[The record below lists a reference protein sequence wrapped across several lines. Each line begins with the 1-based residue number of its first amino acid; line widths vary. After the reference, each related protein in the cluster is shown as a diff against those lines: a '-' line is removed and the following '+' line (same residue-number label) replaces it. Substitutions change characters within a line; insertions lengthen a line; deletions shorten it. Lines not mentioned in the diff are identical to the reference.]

1 MTDTAPFSIAPID
14 ELAHAIDD
22 LMAGNDPA
30 ALLGS
35 EMSQLAA
42 RIPSPA
48 QATPGA
54 LVRLA
59 LLNDALCVAER
70 ALSKDGATTPAE
82 VAYVEPLARET
93 HKYLARFRSVYRDTT
108 DVDGQGVAQFLD
120 QHAGD
125 TQKFGG
131 SCRSTL
137 WLGLSICDRA
147 VELSGN
153 PHYVNAYRDIVSRTI
168 DQLFD
173 SVGSGNETQKHEL
186 VAELVR
192 LLPATRSSRDPREAA
207 YCSVSTA
214 EVFHA
219 VAHGGDVFELDPFD
233 VDTIHAEARLAFSRL
248 LDRANSQ
255 RFGRMLLV
263 KGDAGSGKTH
273 LMRAFR
279 NQVHGEQAGF
289 VGYLQMSTGVSNYA
303 RYILQNL
310 IDSWD
315 RPYWGEIIPLPAI
328 TCLSDAVANVLP
340 DGAMNR
346 LRDDSLGEQELHDIV
361 NRSADDFLTLG
372 NDARLHVD
380 VVRMMLYLQRREPAR
395 RARVLKFLRCEALNA
410 HDRAFVGDVAPF
422 QGEEGPARM
431 LTELGRLVTATGNG
445 ALVLLVDQLEDVYN
459 QAEAPQRFR
468 LALDAL
474 RHVTDQVPS
483 AVVVIACLEDFY
495 VQLRNA
501 LAKPVLERLELDP
514 EPIQLTAK
522 RSMPEIH
529 ELVKVRL
536 AYFFERE
543 GVLVR
548 DDEPL
553 YPFTHQQLAALANS
567 RTRDVLD
574 WCRLHHQASVT
585 AGRLQ
590 APAVGGQ
597 TTITPP
603 PPTLTI
609 TQKWNDHR
617 ATSGAPP
624 EDEAG
629 MMKLLAWALSALNR
643 EQPELAV
650 STSVE
655 STHIEVHA
663 AAGKITVGL
672 CDKTPRGGALGSQ
685 VEALTARAKRQG
697 SAPVVVR
704 SSEYP
709 PPGSSKVAQLLKAL
723 LQDGGRRVVI
733 TDSDWRFL
741 HALQSFCEA
750 TPAVSG
756 LDEWLRDER
765 PLSGLTSMRSI
776 LDLDNA
782 PARVSKPAPALP
794 GKVPDRAP
802 PADRPHPTERPTPST
817 GAAFTVGLTRGLS
830 PQPVV
835 MHATSFV
842 THAAFLGSSG
852 SGKTTLA
859 LAIIEKL
866 LHQGTP
872 VLMLD
877 RKGDLCRYAKAD
889 FWSSPASDA
898 ASDARKRELRDRVEV
913 HVYTPGDPR
922 GRSLS
927 LPIIPSGLSELPAHE
942 RGIVARY
949 AAAALGTMMGY
960 RKSKTDDTRLGILG
974 KAIELVGRT
983 SGQTAPGLQSLV
995 SVLDDEDP
1003 ELVSLVGRLDTKH
1016 FRALV
1021 ENLETLRLRYEHLL
1035 RDDGEP
1041 LALERLFG
1049 LENRPRS
1056 AARLSIISTKFL
1068 GDLAAVDF
1076 WVARLLG
1083 ELSRWASRSP
1093 AGTLQAVVFLDE
1105 ADIYLPAQ
1113 SKPATKEPMLDL
1125 LKRARSAGLGVFL
1138 ATQSPGDL
1146 DYRCRDNIRTW
1157 FVGRVAEKTAVEKMK
1172 PLLSEARVDVSSR
1185 LANAKIGEFFKLQD
1199 GDAVEFRAEQSL
1211 MRTTQM
1217 AEDEILELARQ
1228 TVQSSAVAT
1237 SRSSPRTS

>member
-1 MTDTAPFSIAPID
+1 MTDGTRFSTEPID
-14 ELAHAIDD
+14 ELARAINE

-30 ALLGS
+30 TLLGA
-35 EMSQLAA
+35 ELSQLAA
-42 RIPSPA
+42 RIPSPE

-70 ALSKDGATTPAE
+70 ALRKDGKVTAAE
-82 VAYVEPLARET
+82 VLYVDPLARET
-93 HKYLARFRSVYRDTT
+93 HKYLARFRSLYRDTT
-108 DVDGQGVAQFLD
+108 DVDGQGVTQFLD

-137 WLGLSICDRA
+137 WLGLSICQRA
-147 VELSGN
+147 VEVSGN
-153 PHYVNAYRDIVSRTI
+153 PHYANAYRDIISRVI
-168 DQLFD
+168 DELFD
-173 SVGSGNETQKHEL
+173 SVGSGTQAEKQEL

-192 LLPATRSSRDPREAA
+192 LLPVTRSNRDPREAA
-207 YCSVSTA
+207 YCSLSTT

-219 VAHGGDVFELDPFD
+219 VAHGADVFETDPFD
-233 VDTIHAEARLAFSRL
+233 IETIHANARLAFSRL
-248 LDRANSQ
+248 LDRTNSQ

-279 NQVHGEQAGF
+279 NQVHGDQAGF
-289 VGYLQMSTGVSNYA
+289 VGYLQMSTGVTNYA

-310 IDSWD
+310 VDSWD
-315 RPYWGEIIPLPAI
+315 RPYWGEIIPDPAI
-328 TCLSDAVANVLP
+328 TCLSDAVANALP

-346 LRDDSLGEQELHDIV
+346 LRDDSVGERELHDIV
-361 NRSADDFLTLG
+361 NRSADDFLALG
-372 NDARLHVD
+372 KNARLHVD
-380 VVRMMLYLQRREPAR
+380 IVRMMLYLQRREPAR
-395 RARVLKFLRCEALNA
+395 RARVLKVLRCESLNA

-431 LTELGRLVTATGNG
+431 LTELGRIVTATGNG

-459 QAEAPQRFR
+459 QVEAPQRFR
-468 LALDAL
+468 LAMDAL
-474 RHVTDQVPS
+474 RHVTDHVPTS
-483 AVVVIACLEDFY
+483 VVVIACLEDFY
-495 VQLRNA
+495 IQLRNA

-522 RSMPEIH
+522 RSLTEIE

-536 AYFFERE
+536 AYFFEHQ

-548 DDEPL
+548 DGEPL

-574 WCRLHHQASVT
+574 WCRLHHEASVA
-585 AGRLQ
+585 AGRIQ
-590 APAVGGQ
+590 APAVAG
-597 TTITPP
+597 
-603 PPTLTI
+603 PPTGPVPTPNV
-609 TQKWNDHR
+609 TVAQQWNDHR
-617 ATSGAPP
+617 SATGAPP

-629 MMKLLAWALSALNR
+629 MVKLLAWALLAMNR
-643 EQPELAV
+643 EQPQLEV
-650 STSVE
+650 STSIE
-655 STHIEVHA
+655 STYVDVSTT
-663 AAGKITVGL
+663 AGKVTVGL
-672 CDKTPRGGALGSQ
+672 CDKTSRGGALGSQ
-685 VEALTARAKRQG
+685 VEALTGRAKRRS

-709 PPGSSKVAQLLKAL
+709 PPGTSKVAQLLKTL
-723 LQDGGRRVVI
+723 LQDGGRRIVI

-741 HALQSFCEA
+741 HAFQSFCEA
-750 TPAVSG
+750 KAPVAG
-756 LDEWLRDER
+756 LDDWIRDEC

-776 LDLDNA
+776 LNLDA
-782 PARVSKPAPALP
+782 AAARPSKPAPPIPTKAP
-794 GKVPDRAP
+794 QAP
-802 PADRPHPTERPTPST
+802 PQADVPRHTQRPAPAAGT
-817 GAAFTVGLTRGLS
+817 AFTVGQTRGLS
-830 PQPVV
+830 PQPVL
-835 MHATSFV
+835 MQPTSFV

-877 RKGDLCRYAKAD
+877 RKGDLCSYAKSD
-889 FWSSPASDA
+889 FWTSPGSDDA
-898 ASDARKRELRDRVEV
+898 GTARKQALRERVEV
-913 HVYTPGDPR
+913 QVYTPGDPR
-922 GRSLS
+922 GRSLI
-927 LPIIPSGLSELPAHE
+927 LPVIPSGLGDLPAHE
-942 RGIVARY
+942 RGIIARY

-974 KAIELVGRT
+974 KAIELVGRA
-983 SGQTAPGLQSLV
+983 SGDTAPGIQSLV

-1041 LALERLFG
+1041 LAPERLFG
-1049 LENRPRS
+1049 LDRAASSP
-1056 AARLSIISTKFL
+1056 ARLSIISTKFL

-1172 PLLSEARVDVSSR
+1172 PLLSEARIDVSGR
-1185 LANAKIGEFFKLQD
+1185 LANAKVGEFFKLQD
-1199 GDAVEFRAEQSL
+1199 GDAIEFRAEQSL

-1217 AEDEILELARQ
+1217 PEDEILGLARD
-1228 TVQSSAVAT
+1228 SS
-1237 SRSSPRTS
+1237 